1 MYHVVPQRV
10 LSSRGGRD
18 QAVSVALQQLNQT
31 LCHRRTSFGRSIA
44 ISNPNNTISNSTT
57 TNNNNNISDNDVASN
72 PTTTTTTNN
81 NNNNTSTN
89 TNTSSNDV
97 ASNPNTTTTT
107 TTNNNN
113 NNTSTNNTSGND
125 TGKSIN
131 TNNSASS
138 RANDV
143 KNTSNVSLADPATKP
158 ADTSEPSEGKTTE
171 GKTTEGKTTE
181 RRGRGPTDKPS
192 ARAAL
197 RGLMAVDVNEHSAE
211 WLEESRLKQEESVA
225 ILSEQLKSM
234 IVGSDLDHLSSSSN
248 RLSPEDLGTSQE
260 ALSLELYRPE
270 DLEEDKRGGEE
281 GGGVEGGGGGGRG
294 GGEGGGGGGG
304 GSRERS
310 LCMKTMQCEVL
321 GPYSCSDCTKIR
333 LNEHQQREQTA
344 LYPGLAVDP
353 RTLVAPDRLKR
364 LTASLPPHL
373 TSQRYRLDCGCALQ
387 MHPDF
392 LFPVIVT
399 DHDIQS
405 RLKSL
410 RSAVPPAR
418 AGTPVRV
425 DSSEGDSEAGS
436 LFARGGGRGSV
447 GDKMEREA
455 LSFGDDEAEEMS
467 MSPTDMKVTVR
478 YTTPSPEQKGV
489 FITT

>member
-31 LCHRRTSFGRSIA
+31 LCHRRTSLGRSIA
-44 ISNPNNTISNSTT
+44 TSNPNNTISNSTT
-57 TNNNNNISDNDVASN
+57 T
-72 PTTTTTTNN
+72 TTTTTN
-81 NNNNTSTN
+81 TN
-89 TNTSSNDV
+89 SSSNDA
-97 ASNPNTTTTT
+97 ASYPTTTTAD
-107 TTNNNN
+107 NN
-113 NNTSTNNTSGND
+113 NNTSTNNTRGND

-131 TNNSASS
+131 NDNSASS
-138 RANDV
+138 CANDV
-143 KNTSNVSLADPATKP
+143 KNASNVSLADPATKP
-158 ADTSEPSEGKTTE
+158 ADAGEPTE
-171 GKTTEGKTTE
+171 GKTTEEKTTVGKTTE
-181 RRGRGPTDKPS
+181 RGGRSPADKPS

-197 RGLMAVDVNEHSAE
+197 RGLVAVDVNEHSAE

-234 IVGSDLDHLSSSSN
+234 IVGSDLDQLSSSAN

-260 ALSLELYRPE
+260 ALSLDLYHPE
-270 DLEEDKRGGEE
+270 DLEEAKRGGEE
-281 GGGVEGGGGGGRG
+281 GGGEEGGGGGGRG
-294 GGEGGGGGGG
+294 GEGGGGGE
-304 GSRERS
+304 SRERS

-455 LSFGDDEAEEMS
+455 LSFGDDEAEETS

>member
-31 LCHRRTSFGRSIA
+31 LCHRRTSLGRSIA
-44 ISNPNNTISNSTT
+44 TSNPNNTISNSSSTTTT
-57 TNNNNNISDNDVASN
+57 TNTNSSSNDAASN
-72 PTTTTTTNN
+72 PTTTTATTA
-81 NNNNTSTN
+81 
-89 TNTSSNDV
+89 D
-97 ASNPNTTTTT
+97 
-107 TTNNNN
+107 NN

-131 TNNSASS
+131 TDNSASS

-143 KNTSNVSLADPATKP
+143 KNASNVSLADPATKP
-158 ADTSEPSEGKTTE
+158 ADAGEPTE
-171 GKTTEGKTTE
+171 GKTTEGKTTVGKTTE
-181 RRGRGPTDKPS
+181 RGGRSPTDKPS

-197 RGLMAVDVNEHSAE
+197 RGLMAMDVNEHSAE

-234 IVGSDLDHLSSSSN
+234 IVGSDLDQLSSSAN

-260 ALSLELYRPE
+260 ALSLDLYRPE
-270 DLEEDKRGGEE
+270 DLEEAKRGGEE
-281 GGGVEGGGGGGRG
+281 GGGGGERGGGGR
-294 GGEGGGGGGG
+294 GGEGGGGGE
-304 GSRERS
+304 SRERS

-410 RSAVPPAR
+410 RSEVPPAR

-425 DSSEGDSEAGS
+425 DSSEGDSGAGS

-455 LSFGDDEAEEMS
+455 LSFGDDEAEES
-467 MSPTDMKVTVR
+467 AMSPTDMKVTVR
-478 YTTPSPEQKGV
+478 YTTSSPEQKGV